1 MYMQCVDRQLA
12 CMHIECV
19 YLWCAHSEMGVFVM
33 CTQRNGCICGMYT
46 DKCVYLWYVHRQM
59 CIFVVCTQMCIFV
72 VCTQTNVYICGMY
85 TDKCVYLCCLQVA
98 CMHVELCLTAV
109 YTRSN
114 VFVVCLQRTGFVSC
128 QPGVQRWGSSC
139 TTGRR
144 RSDGS
149 LDIPSCTVAE
159 TTSTSFSPRESCCEA
174 TAVSYFTV
182 LGGDGPGVGS

>member
-1 MYMQCVDRQLA
+1 MGARKQVLELVCTVYTWTNWHVYSD
-12 CMHIECV
+12 ICV
-19 YLWCAHSEMGVFVM
+19 YFQRVSRVVACAPRDIYVSAVCRQTTGLYAHRMCLFVVY
-33 CTQRNGCICGMYT
+33 TQRNGC
-46 DKCVYLWYVHRQM
+46 
-59 CIFVVCTQMCIFV
+59 
-72 VCTQTNVYICGMY
+72 ICGMY

-109 YTRSN
+109 YTQSN
-114 VFVVCLQRTGFVSC
+114 VFAVCMQRTGFVSC
-128 QPGVQRWGSSC
+128 QPGVQHWGSSC

-182 LGGDGPGVGS
+182 LVEMDQGLEADS

>member
-1 MYMQCVDRQLA
+1 
-12 CMHIECV
+12 
-19 YLWCAHSEMGVFVM
+19 MGVFVV
-33 CTQRNGCICGMYT
+33 CTQTNVYICVVYT
-46 DKCVYLWYVHRQM
+46 EKWVYLWYVHR
-59 CIFVVCTQMCIFV
+59 QMCIFV

-109 YTRSN
+109 YTQSN
-114 VFVVCLQRTGFVSC
+114 VFVVCMQRTGFVSC
-128 QPGVQRWGSSC
+128 QPGVQHWGSSC

-149 LDIPSCTVAE
+149 RDIPSCTVAE

-182 LGGDGPGVGS
+182 LVEMDQGLEADS

>member
-1 MYMQCVDRQLA
+1 
-12 CMHIECV
+12 MHIECV
-19 YLWCAHSEMGVFVM
+19 YLWCVHSEMGVFVI
-33 CTQRNGCICGMYT
+33 CTQRNGCI
-46 DKCVYLWYVHRQM
+46 
-59 CIFVVCTQMCIFV
+59 F
-72 VCTQTNVYICGMY
+72 GMY

-109 YTRSN
+109 YTQSN
-114 VFVVCLQRTGFVSC
+114 VFAVRMQRTGFVSC

-182 LGGDGPGVGS
+182 LVEMDQGWEADRVNSVL